1 MIRILLDSSSDCRAD
16 DPCCDY
22 YIPIAIN
29 IDGREYLDGVDI
41 DSDKFY
47 QLLEN
52 GAGFPKTSLPSPQTY
67 VDIFEKVKADGDEL
81 IYFAPSS
88 ALTGTYA
95 SACLARDMVGYEG
108 IHVVDS
114 KAASHM
120 VALMAQLAARLIR
133 SGHKVEEILTQCLA
147 LRSKIRLIV
156 GVDTLEYIRRGGRMS
171 KTFATIGEITRIRP
185 VITLTQEGTA
195 ESLAKCLG
203 RNRAMQFI
211 INTLKESARNPAFP
225 LYSLY
230 THGLANCEQMERKLS
245 ALGMEVAQRLQIG
258 STIGTHAG
266 PSVYGVLYVEE

>member
-1 MIRILLDSSSDCRAD
+1 MIKILLDSSSDCHAD

-22 YIPIAIN
+22 FIPISIN
-29 IDGREYLDGVDI
+29 IDGREYQDGVDI
-41 DSDKFY
+41 DSDGFY
-47 QLLEN
+47 SLLEN

-67 VDIFEKVKADGDEL
+67 IDIFEKVKADGDEL
-81 IYFAPSS
+81 IYFAPSF

-95 SACLARDMVGYEG
+95 CACMARDMVGYEG

-120 VALMAQLAARLIR
+120 IGLMARLAARLIQAGNR
-133 SGHKVEEILTQCLA
+133 VEDILAQCRD

-156 GVDTLEYIRRGGRMS
+156 GVDTLEYLRRGGRMN
-171 KTFATIGEITRIRP
+171 KTFATIGEITHIKP
-185 VITLTQEGTA
+185 VITLTHEGTA
-195 ESLAKCLG
+195 EPLAKCLG
-203 RNRAMQFI
+203 RSRAMQFI
-211 INTLKESARNPAFP
+211 VNTLKDSARSPAYP

-230 THGLANCEQMERKLS
+230 THGLANCQQLERKLS
-245 ALGMEVAQRLQIG
+245 ALGLEVAQRLQIG